1 MNRYLPGG
9 RHTAEMDVELE
20 YEGGGKKDE
29 WTFVQKNGK
38 GSNVVVVNVFSAAD
52 TPSYLVRMRFG
63 GKQDIPT

>member
-29 WTFVQKNGK
+29 WTFVQKNGIRRK
-38 GSNVVVVNVFSAAD
+38 TVVENMSSSD
-52 TPSYLVRMRFG
+52 R
-63 GKQDIPT
+63 IW